1 MGKTGVLIIILILGA
16 AYWYLHTD
24 TVKEAQEET
33 IEIGRSYIRAPGL
46 VRDKIK
52 RDQRGLAEDEWSEYY
67 TTTGT
72 VERISGNLV
81 VVNVD
86 GIASGYKVEDES
98 ILKYVSRGDVIEF
111 QLSGNRISEIE
122 VQ

>member
-1 MGKTGVLIIILILGA
+1 MGKTVVLILILILGA
-16 AYWYLHTD
+16 TYWFLHTD

-33 IEIGRSYIRAPGL
+33 IEIGRKYIRAPGV
-46 VRDKIK
+46 VRDMTK
-52 RDQRGLAEDEWSEYY
+52 RDQRGLAEDEWSKYY

-72 VERISGNLV
+72 VEKISGNLV

-86 GIASGYKVEDES
+86 GVASGYKVEHES
-98 ILKYVSRGDVIEF
+98 ILKGVSRGDIIEF
-111 QLSGNRISEIE
+111 RLSGNRISEIE